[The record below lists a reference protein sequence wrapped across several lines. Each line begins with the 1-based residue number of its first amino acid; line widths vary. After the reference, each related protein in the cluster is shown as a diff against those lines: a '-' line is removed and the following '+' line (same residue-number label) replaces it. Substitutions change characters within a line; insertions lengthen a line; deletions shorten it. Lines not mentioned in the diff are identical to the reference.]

1 MALDLEVDNGQEN
14 GLGTDRHTL
23 YLLGVVALMIFGVG
37 LIISN
42 PVVRRYMGQLGIG
55 NLTQAALPDVERY
68 LKLRNM

>member
-1 MALDLEVDNGQEN
+1 VALDLDTEDAQI

-23 YLLGVVALMIFGVG
+23 YLVGGIALMIFGAG

>member
-1 MALDLEVDNGQEN
+1 VALDLEVDNGQEN

-23 YLLGVVALMIFGVG
+23 YLLGGVALMIFGAG

>member
-1 MALDLEVDNGQEN
+1 VALDLEVDNGQEI

-23 YLLGVVALMIFGVG
+23 YLLGGVALMIFGAG

>member
-1 MALDLEVDNGQEN
+1 VAFDLEVENGQEN

-23 YLLGVVALMIFGVG
+23 YLLGGLALVIFGAG

-42 PVVRRYMGQLGIG
+42 PVVRRYMGQMGIG

>member
-1 MALDLEVDNGQEN
+1 VALDLEVDNGQEN

-23 YLLGVVALMIFGVG
+23 YLLGGIALIIFGAG
-37 LIISN
+37 LIMSN
-42 PVVRRYMGQLGIG
+42 PVVRRYMEQLGIG

>member
-1 MALDLEVDNGQEN
+1 
-14 GLGTDRHTL
+14 
-23 YLLGVVALMIFGVG
+23 MIFGAG

-42 PVVRRYMGQLGIG
+42 PVVRRYMGQLGLG

>member
-1 MALDLEVDNGQEN
+1 VALDLEIEDGQV

-23 YLLGVVALMIFGVG
+23 YLLGGVALMIFGAG

-42 PVVRRYMGQLGIG
+42 PVVRRYLGQLGLG

>member
-23 YLLGVVALMIFGVG
+23 YLLGGVALMIFGVG